1 LNNKF
6 LYLVKMSW
14 EGGNRRFSC
23 FYLVQSNPS
32 GAKVDN
38 NIRLTNEKDQI
49 EFCLIF
55 LFVNPTTATN
65 TLFTLIRLFPLC
77 Q

>member
-1 LNNKF
+1 
-6 LYLVKMSW
+6 MSW

-32 GAKVDN
+32 GIRIDN
-38 NIRLTNEKDQI
+38 NIKLTNKKDRI
-49 EFCLIF
+49 RFCLIF

-65 TLFTLIRLFPLC
+65 TLDHSHYANDGKHLSKSAIVSHN
-77 Q
+77 